1 MTSDVQVLVRRGPDI
16 AEWFDTVAHL
26 RAKVFRSFPYLYE
39 GDIEYEKHYLSMYAR
54 SADSLLVLVLAD
66 DVVVGASTGL
76 PLGDTE
82 PAFQVPFADRG
93 IPMEAVF
100 YCGESVL
107 LPAFRGLG
115 LGHRFFDEREAHARS
130 LGGMQWTSFA
140 SVDRADDDPR
150 RPSNY
155 RSNDPF
161 WTRRGY
167 VRQSDMKVT
176 LPWKQVGEPSE
187 TEQTLTMWLHSLEN
201 AK

>member
-1 MTSDVQVLVRRGPDI
+1 MTSNAQVLVRRGPDI

-54 SADSLLVLVLAD
+54 SADSLLVLALAD

-76 PLGDTE
+76 PLGDAE

-115 LGHRFFDEREAHARS
+115 LGHCF
-130 LGGMQWTSFA
+130 
-140 SVDRADDDPR
+140 
-150 RPSNY
+150 
-155 RSNDPF
+155 
-161 WTRRGY
+161 
-167 VRQSDMKVT
+167 
-176 LPWKQVGEPSE
+176 
-187 TEQTLTMWLHSLEN
+187 
-201 AK
+201 